1 MPYYD
6 TIKALHIIFIVTW
19 FAGLFYIV
27 RLFIYHAE
35 ANLEA
40 SPKREILVEQYQLMT
55 KRLWFIIT
63 WPSAIITL
71 VLAVMLLSTPA
82 GMVWL
87 KQPWMHV
94 KLLFVVL
101 LYIYHGLSHILYRQV
116 QSNHLKYTSN
126 QLRFWNEAPTLI
138 LFSVVFLVVLKSAV
152 NWIFGVVGIMGLMIL
167 LMVGIKTYKKM
178 RTKNSTQ
185 V

>member
-1 MPYYD
+1 MMPYYE

-35 ANLEA
+35 ANLEP

-63 WPSAIITL
+63 WPSAILTL
-71 VLAVMLLSTPA
+71 ILATMLLTTPT
-82 GMVWL
+82 GMAWL
-87 KQPWMHV
+87 QQPWMHV
-94 KLLFVVL
+94 KLAFVVL

-116 QSNHLKYTSN
+116 QTNTLRYTSN
-126 QLRFWNEAPTLI
+126 QLRFWNEAPSLI

-152 NWIFGVVGIMGLMIL
+152 NWIFGVVGIMGLMIA
-167 LMVGIKTYKKM
+167 LMVAIKTYKKI
-178 RTKNSTQ
+178 REKSSK
-185 V
+185 